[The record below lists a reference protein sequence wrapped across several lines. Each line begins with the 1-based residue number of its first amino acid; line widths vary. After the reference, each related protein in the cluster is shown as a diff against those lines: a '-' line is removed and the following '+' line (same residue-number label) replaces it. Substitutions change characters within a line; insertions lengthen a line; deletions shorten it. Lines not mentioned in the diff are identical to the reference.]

1 MCIPLQS
8 SSKHFTSP
16 PIVLYSS
23 PVDQASI
30 LLPGASTLLKAFAYY
45 ILVQHST
52 MTPVL
57 RAFLLGT
64 ASLVAARPAIEARTV
79 TSLDQAAVAE
89 AQPRDDTATRAFSGV
104 PIKV

>member
-1 MCIPLQS
+1 
-8 SSKHFTSP
+8 
-16 PIVLYSS
+16 
-23 PVDQASI
+23 
-30 LLPGASTLLKAFAYY
+30 
-45 ILVQHST
+45 